1 MHHEK
6 ILDKLDGLADFPWS
20 FKASKDLDRV
30 FDKYG
35 NCLIWLATDKE
46 HDKRHGEFI
55 AAAPALIEK
64 LLEEIDLLKLDEA
77 LRSELKLTLS
87 DTKRKKLV
95 NQILSVNFP
104 EIQCFRCSKYFDST
118 WCQ

>member
-1 MHHEK
+1 MQHEK

-35 NCLIWLATDKE
+35 NCIFWLATDKE

-55 AAAPALIEK
+55 ASAPMLIVK
-64 LLEEIDLLKLDEA
+64 LLEEIDQLKEQIS
-77 LRSELKLTLS
+77 RG
-87 DTKRKKLV
+87 KKECKT
-95 NQILSVNFP
+95 NARTAKKISRN
-104 EIQCFRCSKYFDST
+104 S
-118 WCQ
+118 

>member
-1 MHHEK
+1 MQHEK

-55 AAAPALIEK
+55 AAAPALIEQ
-64 LLEEIDLLKLDEA
+64 LLEEID
-77 LRSELKLTLS
+77 ELKEQISKGKTRCQ
-87 DTKRKKLV
+87 TKTTKAKKIPR
-95 NQILSVNFP
+95 NS
-104 EIQCFRCSKYFDST
+104 
-118 WCQ
+118 

>member
-1 MHHEK
+1 MQHEK

-55 AAAPALIEK
+55 AAAPMLIVK
-64 LLEEIDLLKLDEA
+64 LLEEIDQLKEQV
-77 LRSELKLTLS
+77 SKG
-87 DTKRKKLV
+87 KKECKK
-95 NQILSVNFP
+95 NARTAKKTSRN
-104 EIQCFRCSKYFDST
+104 S
-118 WCQ
+118 

>member
-1 MHHEK
+1 MQHEK
-6 ILDKLDGLADFPWS
+6 ILDKLDGLPQYPWS

-30 FDKYG
+30 FDASG

-64 LLEEIDLLKLDEA
+64 LLEEID
-77 LRSELKLTLS
+77 ELKETIAKGKKPCQPKT
-87 DTKRKKLV
+87 TKAQRITRK
-95 NQILSVNFP
+95 S
-104 EIQCFRCSKYFDST
+104 
-118 WCQ
+118 